1 MADFTIQ
8 ELFESMPRYANES
21 AIQDVD
27 KTIQWEL
34 TGEEPGYYYLEVKD
48 GTVTTHEGQ
57 ADNPDATIVT
67 PSELWKRIA
76 TGQENGAVA
85 FMSGK
90 FKATGDLSLL
100 MKMQN
105 WFEVPRQ

>member
-1 MADFTIQ
+1 MSDFTIA
-8 ELFESMPRYANES
+8 ELFEGMSRFANE
-21 AIQDVD
+21 AALQGVN

-34 TGEEPGYYYLEVKD
+34 SGEEPGNYYVVVQD
-48 GTVTTHEGQ
+48 GTLTTHEGQ
-57 ADNPDATIVT
+57 AENPDATIRA

-90 FKATGDLSLL
+90 LKAEGDLSLL
-100 MKMQN
+100 MAMQN
-105 WFEVPRQ
+105 WFRLPS